1 MDGQTLMRNIDGRT
15 LVKYG
20 WTDAYEKYGW
30 TDACEI
36 WMDRWPLGDSYIPP
50 KSLSAGDVIIEM
62 LKQFLKNKYS
72 LIIVFWLF
80 CSETLFLYMIQL
92 RILSSSPVGQCF
104 FSLVGLSVSFRLWA
118 SVSFRLWALVFLFA
132 CGP

>member
-1 MDGQTLMRNIDGRT
+1 MRNMDGRT

-36 WMDRWPLGDSYIPP
+36 WMDRWPLGDSYIPR

-104 FSLVGLSVSFRLWA
+104 FSLVGHSVSFC
-118 SVSFRLWALVFLFA
+118 LWALVFLFA
-132 CGP
+132 CEPVFLFVWGP